1 MLANV
6 RRGFPTWALLLAF
19 ASVALPVTLTAVL
32 FVVGPM
38 ATERTGLRRQVFP
51 AVGFRGVPVLSDVA
65 ADIALDFL
73 DDDPL
78 LPRRFFS
85 VLWTGYWY
93 LPEAGEFELHGV
105 GDDRLDVWLDGE
117 LVIRWPPVADMPP
130 LVRRVR
136 LDAGVH
142 ELRAEYE
149 QRGGVFNLQVEW
161 SPVAGEPRPL
171 PAAMLFPQPPDD
183 RELQLARQ
191 TAVLRSVVPVLWLF
205 PLGIALVILARPLVA
220 RISAR
225 SAYDWCRTRRTNVA
239 FACVVGLMSLSA
251 AIARLPGW
259 NPESLWDDDVFYG
272 SLIRGPDLY
281 SLITT
286 PIHSAPGLFPVWR
299 AFYEV
304 FPDPEWSLQILP
316 FACGIAAIPVM
327 ALLGRRLTGNAALGV
342 LAGALTALNP
352 LLAYY
357 TVIVHGYSFEFLLT
371 ALLLLGAVALSRSV
385 LNGVYPWRFGWLAVG
400 GGVAAFFS
408 AASLLVS
415 FPIVHLGA
423 LFAVAS
429 DRRLQHYGTLKVLF
443 WSAAYDAMAVAA
455 VLFMQRRVNATVKE
469 DFAGGFMP
477 LDSPTTALEFLATA
491 GRKAVEMS
499 MPNWTGQA
507 APNFSLPE
515 TVSWPLPLM
524 AVGLTWLLARRQ
536 SRFVGLAL
544 GGIYSAVV
552 VASGLELYPLGV
564 GRTDIFTFPVGILL
578 FTAGVWCVTDVLPRR
593 SALRLLAAMTAVAL
607 VISRPVPVSYR
618 DRNDARLVEQLAG
631 SVQSEDY
638 IMLSFF
644 AGYLAAFYGPWDV
657 DLIPH
662 DTRSAGFVA
671 TIVHDK
677 VLHLPLRLDYN
688 TPDENREQ
696 LADEEHRRVVRNFLE
711 GQRPARI
718 WLLAWHTHTFNDRD
732 WVPNI
737 LSVLVDDGYR
747 VERVQDATLGA
758 LYLAVNPGSS
768 AHTQ

>member
-1 MLANV
+1 
-6 RRGFPTWALLLAF
+6 
-19 ASVALPVTLTAVL
+19 
-32 FVVGPM
+32 M

-51 AVGFRGVPVLSDVA
+51 DVGFSGAPVLSDVA

-85 VLWTGYWY
+85 VRWTGFWY
-93 LPEAGEFELHGV
+93 LPEAGEFEFHGA

-117 LVIRWPPVADMPP
+117 LVIRRQPPADMHT

-136 LDAGVH
+136 LDAGIH
-142 ELRAEYE
+142 ALRAEYE
-149 QRGGVFNLQVEW
+149 QHGGVFNLSLEW

-171 PAAMLFPQPPDD
+171 PAAMLFPQRPDE
-183 RELQLARQ
+183 RELQLAR
-191 TAVLRSVVPVLWLF
+191 TDAVLRSVVPVVWLF
-205 PLGIALVILARPLVA
+205 PLGIVLVILARPLA
-220 RISAR
+220 SHISAR
-225 SAYDWCRTRRTNVA
+225 SAYDWCRARRTNVA

-251 AIARLPGW
+251 AIARIPGW
-259 NPESLWDDDVFYG
+259 NPETLWDDDVIYG
-272 SLIRGPDLY
+272 SLIRGQHLY
-281 SLITT
+281 DLITT
-286 PIHSAPGLFPVWR
+286 PVHAAPGLFPVWR

-371 ALLLLGAVALSRSV
+371 ALLLLGAVTLNGSV
-385 LNGVYPWRFGWLAVG
+385 LRGVYPWRFGWLAVG

-423 LFAVAS
+423 LFAVVS
-429 DRRLQHYGTLKVLF
+429 GRRLQHYGTLKVLF
-443 WSAAYDAMAVAA
+443 WSAAYDVMAVAA
-455 VLFMQRRVNATVKE
+455 VLFMQGRVNTAISE
-469 DFAGGFMP
+469 AFARGFLP
-477 LDSPTTALEFLATA
+477 LHSPNAALEFLANA

-499 MPNWTGQA
+499 MPNWTGQGT
-507 APNFSLPE
+507 PHFNLPD

-524 AVGLTWLLARRQ
+524 VVGLIWLLGRRQ
-536 SRFVGLAL
+536 CRFVGLAC

-593 SALRLLAAMTAVAL
+593 SAIRLLAAVTAIAL
-607 VISRPVPVSYR
+607 VVSRPVPVTYR
-618 DRNDARLVEQLAG
+618 DRNDARLVEHLAG
-631 SVQSEDY
+631 NVQSEDWM
-638 IMLSFF
+638 MLSFS

-662 DTRSAGFVA
+662 DTRTGFVA
-671 TIVHDK
+671 TIVHDR
-677 VLHLPLRLDYN
+677 VLHLPLRLDYG
-688 TPDENREQ
+688 TPDENRQQ
-696 LADEEHRRVVRNFLE
+696 LADEEHRRVVRDFLE
-711 GQRPARI
+711 RQRPARI
-718 WLLAWHTHTFNDRD
+718 WLLAWHATTSDGRD

-737 LSVLVDDGYR
+737 RSVLVDYGYR
-747 VERVQDATLGA
+747 VERVQDATRGA
-758 LYLAVNPGSS
+758 LYLAVNPSSPVPGSS
-768 AHTQ
+768 SAKLEVR